1 MARIER
7 VIEKIDKLG
16 KKHNLGALVKMIDD
30 PDDEVREAVA
40 RALGQIQSYDAGTQL
55 IPLLRDS
62 VSSVKAA
69 AAESVGYIGAKH
81 CEEYVK
87 KLAYADPDPEVRRIA
102 HEAFNKIRTPVI

>member
-16 KKHNLGALVKMIDD
+16 KKQNIAALAKMTDD

-40 RALGQIQSYDAGTQL
+40 NALGQIPTYESGTQL

-62 VSSVKAA
+62 VPAVKAA
-69 AAESVGYIGAKH
+69 AANAVGLIRAKH
-81 CEEYVK
+81 CEEYLK
-87 KLAYADPDPEVRRIA
+87 KLAYADADPEVRRIA
-102 HEAFNKIRTPVI
+102 HEAYNKIRTPVI